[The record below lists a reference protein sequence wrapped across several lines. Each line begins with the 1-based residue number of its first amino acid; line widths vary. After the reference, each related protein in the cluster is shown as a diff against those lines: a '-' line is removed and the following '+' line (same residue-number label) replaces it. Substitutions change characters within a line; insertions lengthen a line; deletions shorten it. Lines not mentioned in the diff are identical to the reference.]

1 MKDAITTAAEE
12 KIGRRRDSKREN
24 QIQDRTWILI
34 NERKKAKS
42 MKEQAR
48 SAEEMKLCNEQYK
61 QLNKAI
67 KKSCCKDKNEW
78 FEQKSEEARNAV
90 RRNDTKILYLIVRDL
105 SGSQSNS
112 NVPIKDKNGKVITI
126 EE

>member
-48 SAEEMKLCNEQYK
+48 SAEEMKLY
-61 QLNKAI
+61 
-67 KKSCCKDKNEW
+67 D
-78 FEQKSEEARNAV
+78 
-90 RRNDTKILYLIVRDL
+90 
-105 SGSQSNS
+105 
-112 NVPIKDKNGKVITI
+112 NGRY
-126 EE
+126 